1 LWHEDRVRRCERGT
15 RIRRKGLVGPT
26 TGLGRLHEMVKQV
39 AIRLLLAMAS
49 LAAIGLAGGASIRF

>member
-1 LWHEDRVRRCERGT
+1 
-15 RIRRKGLVGPT
+15 
-26 TGLGRLHEMVKQV
+26 MVKQV